1 MNRGEH
7 ILKAPIECI
16 MVVFPAKSE
25 KSGTRMGLPPVR
37 SFAHIRLKPPVESIY
52 RLVYVLPLSI

>member
-1 MNRGEH
+1 
-7 ILKAPIECI
+7 